1 MANIKNVVWY
11 TLVDWTCIWIVTIID
26 KDTEEEKSYIWTW
39 DWFDE
44 EEDIEQILKFWVPFF
59 KN

>member
-26 KDTEEEKSYIWTW
+26 ENTKEEKSYIWTW
-39 DWFDE
+39 YWFDE
-44 EEDIEQILKFWVPFF
+44 KEDIKQILEFWAKFF